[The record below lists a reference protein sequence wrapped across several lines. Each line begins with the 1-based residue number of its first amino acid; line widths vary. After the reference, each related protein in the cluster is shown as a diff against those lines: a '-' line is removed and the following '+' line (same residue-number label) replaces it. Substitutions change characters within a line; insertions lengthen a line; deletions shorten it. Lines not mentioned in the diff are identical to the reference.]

1 MLALQPKFKAITPF
15 QAKFPLYALRAY
27 EDIKQFEEFILITS
41 KYREYI
47 LDCPAL
53 EGNYAERRV
62 KLLGMADQL
71 EFKIYPLRER
81 FTSLSQ
87 LANSKRRWFI
97 DAEGCIV
104 RYKPRKFYHIKYVK
118 VLRADRTWNGYYRLM
133 TKLPVAFVTEQV
145 ADYVG
150 YIQVGSAFYLYEVTN
165 EKKAISRKK
174 L

>member
-1 MLALQPKFKAITPF
+1 MMFKPVRFKAITPF
-15 QAKFPLYALRAY
+15 QANFPLYALRAY
-27 EDIKQFEEFILITS
+27 EDIREFEEFVLISS

-47 LDCPAL
+47 LDCPSL
-53 EGNYAERRV
+53 EGNYAERRT
-62 KLLGMADQL
+62 KLLGFTDL
-71 EFKIYPLRER
+71 EFKVYPLRER

-97 DAEGCIV
+97 DADGTIV
-104 RYKPRKFYHIKYVK
+104 RYKPSKFYHIKYAK

-133 TKLPVAFVTEQV
+133 TNLPVAFVTEQV

-150 YIQVGSAFYLYEVTN
+150 YIQVGSAFYLYELSSGR
-165 EKKAISRKK
+165 KATTRKK